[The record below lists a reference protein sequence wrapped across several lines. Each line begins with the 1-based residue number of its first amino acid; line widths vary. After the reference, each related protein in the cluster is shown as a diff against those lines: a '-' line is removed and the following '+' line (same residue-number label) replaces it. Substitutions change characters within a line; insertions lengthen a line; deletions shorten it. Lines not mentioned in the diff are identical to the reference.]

1 MFIITT
7 AMVITIVIIT
17 QSRSQNEA
25 SHKYAVTS
33 AQHPG
38 HRAAHAQ
45 SVLQVTAF
53 P

>member
-7 AMVITIVIIT
+7 AVLITIVIII

-38 HRAAHAQ
+38 HRAVHAQ
-45 SVLQVTAF
+45 CFLQLTAF

>member
-1 MFIITT
+1 MVVITT
-7 AMVITIVIIT
+7 AELITIVIIM

-38 HRAAHAQ
+38 NGAAHAQ
-45 SVLQVTAF
+45 CFLQLTAF